1 MAEVYRAND
10 ELLERDVAVKVLA
23 DVFAEDVEIRQR
35 FMREALAA
43 ARLSGQPHV
52 VTIYD
57 VGEHDGRPFIV
68 MAYMA
73 GGSMEERLRQGA
85 QSPAQALTWLEQ
97 AAAALDTA
105 HREGIVHRDVKPGNL
120 LLDGADVVH
129 VGDFGIAR
137 AAGLVSLTT
146 PGTVLGTA
154 GYISPEQAAGV
165 SAGPASDRYALG
177 VVAFELLTGRRP
189 FAAETPT
196 AEALGHAH
204 GRLPRIHEVNPALP
218 RPLDTVFDR
227 ALAKAPDDR
236 PATCREL
243 VAALREAFWAT
254 EAATAVLPG
263 PVPTVVEAGRG
274 RRRSRLPY
282 QAATAALALALLG
295 VGIGI
300 GVSRGD
306 GGGPGAASGNRA
318 SGKTAAATVT
328 HPVTTPK
335 KPKPSTVPSATAS
348 PAQLNDIAYARLRA
362 GDAQTALP
370 LLERAVAALSG
381 TGSLVEAYASYNLAW
396 ARFAVGRCDG
406 VLQLLDRSQQ
416 IQGHRTEIDQLRA
429 QAEQRCGHGH
439 GKGHGKGND
448 GGEEG

>member
-1 MAEVYRAND
+1 MAEVYLASD
-10 ELLERDVAVKVLA
+10 ELLEREVAVKVLS
-23 DVFAEDVEIRQR
+23 DVYAEDVEIRQR

-43 ARLSGQPHV
+43 GRLSGQPHV

-57 VGEHDGRPFIV
+57 VGEHEGRPFIV

-73 GGSMEERLRQGA
+73 GGSVEDRLRQGA
-85 QSPAQALTWLEQ
+85 QPPAQALIWLEQ

-120 LLDGADVVH
+120 LLDAADVVH

-204 GRLPRIHEVNPALP
+204 GRPPRIHEVDPSLP
-218 RPLDTVFDR
+218 RALDSVFER
-227 ALAKAPDDR
+227 ALAKSPDAR

-243 VAALREAFWAT
+243 VAALRTAFWETETAT
-254 EAATAVLPG
+254 VVLPG
-263 PVPTVVEAGRG
+263 PVPTVVKGKRAN
-274 RRRSRLPY
+274 RRVPY
-282 QAATAALALALLG
+282 HAATGALALALLG
-295 VGIGI
+295 IGIGI
-300 GVSRGD
+300 GVTRGD
-306 GGGPGAASGNRA
+306 GGHPAAASGNRA
-318 SGKTAAATVT
+318 TGTTTGATVT

-335 KPKPSTVPSATAS
+335 TPDHSTAPAATAS
-348 PAQLNDIAYARLRA
+348 PAQLNDIAFARLRA

-396 ARFAVGRCDG
+396 ARFALGRCDG

-416 IQGHRTEIDQLRA
+416 IQGQRIEIDQLRA
-429 QAEQRCGHGH
+429 EAQRRCDHE
-439 GKGHGKGND
+439 HGKGNGKGNQGSD
-448 GGEEG
+448 EG